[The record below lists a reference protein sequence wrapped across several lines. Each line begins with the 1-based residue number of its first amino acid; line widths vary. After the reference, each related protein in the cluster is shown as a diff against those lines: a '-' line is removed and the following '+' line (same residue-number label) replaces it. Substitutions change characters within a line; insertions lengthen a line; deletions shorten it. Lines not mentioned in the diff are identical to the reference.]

1 MKEVKHLSLE
11 ELHPNVQKEFVVLIL
26 KLWSLTFD
34 KICKREAMPNSRGW
48 KALNFSERGERVG
61 TRNHRWRLILC
72 VPREMIVWVV
82 RVVSHVLWKGKRKI
96 PKNQD
101 RFRKNRSI
109 HVFPFPLVI
118 GLLEYQG
125 HKVSGAHIDISKI
138 SH

>member
-48 KALNFSERGERVG
+48 KALNFPERGERVG

-82 RVVSHVLWKGKRKI
+82 RVVSHVLWKGKRKSLGTKI
-96 PKNQD
+96 D
-101 RFRKNRSI
+101 
-109 HVFPFPLVI
+109 
-118 GLLEYQG
+118 
-125 HKVSGAHIDISKI
+125 SGRTDHSMC
-138 SH
+138 SHFLWLQVY